1 MTEPKKPSTAKSAT
15 KIMAAVLGSRI
26 LGLVREMVLSFVFGA
41 SRELDA
47 LKVAFRIPNLL
58 RDLFAEGAL
67 STAFVTTFSQ
77 TMATNGKASA
87 LRLANLVFNI
97 LVVAL
102 SLICLL
108 GIVFS
113 DPLVHLIA
121 PAFAETAGKL
131 TLTVNLTQ
139 IMFPFILF
147 AALAA
152 LYMGLLNSLGS
163 FGLPASASM
172 AFNIISIIAG
182 GTIAWC
188 FDPTFQDKE
197 KCVTGFA
204 IGVLLGGL
212 AQWAVQIPRAR
223 KFGFRFVWIFDL
235 RDSGLKKILMLMG
248 PAIIGVAAVQIN
260 VLISTYFAAGFGN
273 GAITWLDNAF
283 RLMQMPIGMFG
294 VAIST
299 VMLPS
304 VSRSAA
310 LNNLDEFKHSL
321 QESMRYML
329 FLAIPSTAGLALM
342 STPIIGALF
351 QHGAYHSSDTAQTAT
366 LLRYYSIGLIS
377 YSAIKVLAPAFYAL
391 NKVWIPVRI
400 SISGILLN
408 ILLNYWFIR
417 ILGLG
422 LYSLPL
428 SISLV
433 ALLNFGQLWFWL
445 RFTIGN
451 PFDKAFL
458 ISLAKILAATFVMA
472 DVVYGLNWLFTDTL
486 SAWLHDVHIWIF
498 KGQSIAC
505 IIQAFVISG
514 IGATTY
520 FGVAWLFKLD
530 EAQRI
535 YRALTAKFL
544 KPTAHPFRS
553 AR

>member
-1 MTEPKKPSTAKSAT
+1 MPDPQKPSTAKSAT
-15 KIMAAVLGSRI
+15 KIMAAVFGSRI

-67 STAFVTTFSQ
+67 SAAFVTTFSQ
-77 TMATNGKASA
+77 KMATEGKESA

-97 LVVAL
+97 LVVSL

-108 GIVFS
+108 GILFS
-113 DPLVHLIA
+113 GPLVHLIA
-121 PAFAETAGKL
+121 PGFAETAGKL
-131 TLTVNLTQ
+131 ALTVKLTQ

-172 AFNIISIIAG
+172 AFNIISIVAG
-182 GTIAWC
+182 GAIAWC

-223 KFGFRFVWIFDL
+223 KFGFRFTWIFDL
-235 RDSGLKKILMLMG
+235 QDSGLKKILFLMI
-248 PAIIGVAAVQIN
+248 PAIVGAAAVQVN
-260 VLISTYFAAGFGN
+260 VLVSTYFATGFGN
-273 GAITWLDNAF
+273 GAVTWLDNAF

-310 LNNLDEFKHSL
+310 LNNLDEFKHSI
-321 QESMRYML
+321 QEGLRYML
-329 FLAIPSTAGLALM
+329 LLAIPSSVGLALM
-342 STPIIGALF
+342 ATPIIGALF
-351 QHGAYHSSDTAQTAT
+351 QHGAYHSADTAQTAT
-366 LLRYYSIGLIS
+366 LLRYYSIGLIG
-377 YSAIKVLAPAFYAL
+377 YSAIKVLAPTFYAL
-391 NKVWIPVRI
+391 NKVWTPVRI

-408 ILLNYWFIR
+408 ILLNYCFIR
-417 ILGLG
+417 VFNLG

-428 SISLV
+428 SISIV
-433 ALLNFGQLWFWL
+433 ALLNSFQLWFWL
-445 RFTIGN
+445 YRLIGN
-451 PFDKAFL
+451 PFDKTFF

-472 DVVYGLNWLFTDTL
+472 GVVYMLNWLFADTL
-486 SAWLHDVHIWIF
+486 SVWLHDVHVGIF
-498 KGQSIAC
+498 KGQGIAY

-514 IGATTY
+514 IGAATY
-520 FGVAWLFKLD
+520 FGSAWLLKLD

-535 YRALTAKFL
+535 YRTLTTKFF
-544 KPTAHPFRS
+544 KR
-553 AR
+553 

>member
-1 MTEPKKPSTAKSAT
+1 MPEPKKPSTAKSAT

-67 STAFVTTFSQ
+67 SAAFVTTFSQ
-77 TMATNGKASA
+77 KMATDGKESA

-97 LVVAL
+97 LVVSL

-121 PAFAETAGKL
+121 PGFSETAGKL
-131 TLTVNLTQ
+131 VLTVKLTQ

-163 FGLPASASM
+163 FGLPASASI
-172 AFNIISIIAG
+172 AFNIISIVAG
-182 GTIAWC
+182 GAIAWC

-223 KFGFRFVWIFDL
+223 KFGFHFTWIFDL
-235 RDSGLKKILMLMG
+235 RDSGLKKILLLMG
-248 PAIIGVAAVQIN
+248 PAIIGVAAVQVN
-260 VLISTYFAAGFGN
+260 VLVTTYFAAGFGN
-273 GAITWLDNAF
+273 GAVSWLDNAF

-310 LNNLDEFKHSL
+310 LNNLYEFKHSV
-321 QESMRYML
+321 QEGLRYML
-329 FLAIPSTAGLALM
+329 FLAVPSSAGLALM
-342 STPIIGALF
+342 ATPIIGALF
-351 QHGAYHSSDTAQTAT
+351 QHGAYHAADTARTTT
-366 LLRYYSIGLIS
+366 LLRYYAIGLIG

-391 NKVWIPVRI
+391 NQVKIPVRV

-417 ILGLG
+417 ILNLG

-428 SISLV
+428 SISIV
-433 ALLNFGQLWFWL
+433 ALLNSCQLWFWL
-445 RFTIGN
+445 RNAIGN
-451 PFDKAFL
+451 PFDKAFF
-458 ISLAKILAATFVMA
+458 ISLAKILAATFIMA
-472 DVVYGLNWLFTDTL
+472 DVVFLLNWLFEKKLIDG
-486 SAWLHDVHIWIF
+486 LHNLHIWKF
-498 KGQSIAC
+498 NLAYV
-505 IIQAFVISG
+505 IQALVISG
-514 IGATTY
+514 IGAATY
-520 FGVAWLFKLD
+520 FGSTWLLKLD

-535 YRALTAKFL
+535 YRTLTTKLF
-544 KPTAHPFRS
+544 KKKIPKT
-553 AR
+553 